1 MTGNTPKPQPVPQP
15 ESDRYWEGLKNEEI
29 WLQRSV
35 ATGKFQFYPRALAIE
50 DADGNREIEWV
61 QATGNAELFTF
72 AIAHIAP
79 HPGFAGDVPYITAL
93 VKLEED
99 VIVPTNI
106 VGESPDR
113 HAVETRI
120 QTPRTRTH
128 PPDVHPRVTGLL
140 SVTSCRTRQAI
151 SNSRRFSI
159 LPKTYPAILSK
170 GINESQRNGYV
181 CNRT

>member
-1 MTGNTPKPQPVPQP
+1 MTSNSPKPQPVPQP

-35 ATGKFQFYPRALAIE
+35 ATGEFQFYPRALAIE

-61 QATGNAELFTF
+61 QATGTAELFTF

-79 HPGFAGDVPYITAL
+79 HPDFAGDVPYITAL

-106 VGESPDR
+106 VGIDPEPENLQIGMELKPVFEHHER
-113 HAVETRI
+113 GHTLLMF
-120 QTPRTRTH
+120 TP
-128 PPDVHPRVTGLL
+128 
-140 SVTSCRTRQAI
+140 A
-151 SNSRRFSI
+151 
-159 LPKTYPAILSK
+159 
-170 GINESQRNGYV
+170 
-181 CNRT
+181 